1 MIQKQKKSE
10 GEQQTKRRG
19 ERSAAVDPQT
29 GGSPSK
35 HAKQQPARRQTN
47 NHALRHTH
55 TNMRVSMEVNVH
67 SYAATD
73 ETDTGKQSLS
83 ARKGRLVNDIQNQ
96 KGEAKRAHSQVE

>member
-1 MIQKQKKSE
+1 MRASDRPRD
-10 GEQQTKRRG
+10 GG

-47 NHALRHTH
+47 NHALRLTH
-55 TNMRVSMEVNVH
+55 TNMRVSTEVNVH
-67 SYAATD
+67 TD

-83 ARKGRLVNDIQNQ
+83 ARNGRLVNDIQNQ
-96 KGEAKRAHSQVE
+96 KGEAKRAQSQVE